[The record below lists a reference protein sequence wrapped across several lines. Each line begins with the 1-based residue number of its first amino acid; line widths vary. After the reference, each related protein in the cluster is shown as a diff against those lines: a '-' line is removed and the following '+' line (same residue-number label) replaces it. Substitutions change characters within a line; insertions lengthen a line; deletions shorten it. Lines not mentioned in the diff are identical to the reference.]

1 MGKVAITLKVYPE
14 SPEVQEKM
22 IAEVKEKFKPT
33 QVVEVPVFGGL
44 NAYKV
49 IFVRDDKQ
57 GEGTLEEDL
66 KKVPGVSEVQT
77 DDVTLIS

>member
-14 SPEVQEKM
+14 SPEVQDKM
-22 IAEVKEKFKPT
+22 ISEIKEKFKPN
-33 QVVEVPVFGGL
+33 QIISIPVFAGL

-66 KKVPGVSEVQT
+66 KKVAGVSEVQT

>member
-1 MGKVAITLKVYPE
+1 MGRVAITLKVYAE

-22 IAEVKEKFKPT
+22 ISEIREKFKPT
-33 QVVEVPVFGGL
+33 QVITVPVFGGL

-66 KKVPGVSEVQT
+66 KKVKGVSEVQT

>member
-14 SPEVQEKM
+14 SPEVQDKM
-22 IAEVKEKFKPT
+22 IAEIREKFKPN

-66 KKVPGVSEVQT
+66 KKVKGVSEVQT

>member
-14 SPEVQEKM
+14 GPEVQEKM
-22 IAEVKEKFKPT
+22 IAEIREKFKPN
-33 QVVEVPVFGGL
+33 QIIPIPVFAGL

-66 KKVPGVSEVQT
+66 KKVAGVSEVQT

>member
-1 MGKVAITLKVYPE
+1 MGRVAITLKVYPE

-22 IAEVKEKFKPT
+22 IAEVREKFKPNQIIT
-33 QVVEVPVFGGL
+33 VPVFGGL

-66 KKVPGVSEVQT
+66 RKVPGVSEVQT